1 MHDCFTLTE
10 LLTYE
15 DLGFIEKGAAKE
27 HIAAG
32 TFALG
37 GKLPVNTD
45 GGLKAFGHPTGA
57 TGVRMIYENVLQ
69 LRGKAGPRQ
78 VKDVNTRALA
88 QHRRPSDGVRHRD
101 PGEELMPGQVHFEKK
116 DGVATLTLDNP
127 KARNAFDYE
136 MTQEL
141 RRRWAEISRD
151 PEVVCAIVTGA
162 GEKAFCTG
170 WDITSTASG
179 ESHKFSQGGRKAAPY
194 SQITALQCR
203 CWKPVITAVNGM
215 CSGGGLHFVAD
226 GDIVIASE
234 TATFF
239 DTHCEVGLAGRAR
252 AGGPRAQDPA
262 RRRDAHDAA
271 RQRRAHER
279 GARAGDRPDRRGRA
293 APRS

>member
-1 MHDCFTLTE
+1 M
-10 LLTYE
+10 
-15 DLGFIEKGAAKE
+15 
-27 HIAAG
+27 
-32 TFALG
+32 
-37 GKLPVNTD
+37 
-45 GGLKAFGHPTGA
+45 
-57 TGVRMIYENVLQ
+57 
-69 LRGKAGPRQ
+69 
-78 VKDVNTRALA
+78 
-88 QHRRPSDGVRHRD
+88 
-101 PGEELMPGQVHFEKK
+101 PGEVHFEKK

-179 ESHKFSQGGRKAAPY
+179 ESHKFSQGGRTDAPY

-239 DTHCEVGLAGRAR
+239 DTHCEVGLPAALEPAGLARKIPLDAVMRMMLLGSAERMSAARAR
-252 AGGPRAQDPA
+252 EIGLIGEVVPPAKLMERARELATIIARYSPTALARTKRATWRSLDHGLEEGLDVAHRELEAHYAGHPDTIEGPKAFLEKRKPKW
-262 RRRDAHDAA
+262 
-271 RQRRAHER
+271 
-279 GARAGDRPDRRGRA
+279 
-293 APRS
+293 APYVGEDE

>member
-1 MHDCFTLTE
+1 
-10 LLTYE
+10 
-15 DLGFIEKGAAKE
+15 
-27 HIAAG
+27 
-32 TFALG
+32 
-37 GKLPVNTD
+37 
-45 GGLKAFGHPTGA
+45 
-57 TGVRMIYENVLQ
+57 
-69 LRGKAGPRQ
+69 
-78 VKDVNTRALA
+78 
-88 QHRRPSDGVRHRD
+88 
-101 PGEELMPGQVHFEKK
+101 MPGQVHYEKK

-151 PEVVCAIVTGA
+151 PEIVCAILTGA

-239 DTHCEVGLAGRAR
+239 DTHCEAGRRRMACICSARAASIRARKAPASVRPAERRSGAAASPAARLCLRSLDSAPPAARPPGREPRAPSRAR
-252 AGGPRAQDPA
+252 ASAES
-262 RRRDAHDAA
+262 AA
-271 RQRRAHER
+271 SS
-279 GARAGDRPDRRGRA
+279 P
-293 APRS
+293 